1 MSEEIFFLMIKKKK
15 INKAFSERHKKLYE
29 IQILMSVN
37 KTLLKHSHAYSFTY
51 CPWQL
56 PNHSGEVFHQRLMA
70 HKASTVYDLALHR
83 KNVGQGS
90 SLSAQASLRVKPTQ
104 EEEELGRVTCYGLV

>member
-1 MSEEIFFLMIKKKK
+1 MIKKKK
-15 INKAFSERHKKLYE
+15 INKAFSERHKKLHE

-83 KNVGQGS
+83 KKCGS
-90 SLSAQASLRVKPTQ
+90 RVIFISTSQPESKTNPGGRRAGEGHVLRSGLSP
-104 EEEELGRVTCYGLV
+104 EYTCV